1 MIRYA
6 RVERMLRLPDGEE
19 IVSHLPH
26 SWTITRLWNEALGRR
41 CSAGAVETAAAFD
54 TNLCVNRM
62 LQLYAGL
69 IEGYTTSDRE
79 EWTQWN
85 RVISGIEIEWDLLAG
100 KLSAAAAAMIQTPET
115 SATLK

>member
-1 MIRYA
+1 MSNDA
-6 RVERMLRLPDGEE
+6 A
-19 IVSHLPH
+19 
-26 SWTITRLWNEALGRR
+26 N
-41 CSAGAVETAAAFD
+41 TAAFGP
-54 TNLCVNRM
+54 TFTPWGNRM

-69 IEGYTTSDRE
+69 IEGYPTRDRE
-79 EWTQWN
+79 EWTQWD